1 MKKLLLAICLLG
13 LAAACK
19 SSGASMHDSSCTG
32 KDCAD
37 CAAMKADDCKN
48 CTAEQMADCQK
59 CQAEQTCPV
68 TGKKM
73 N

>member
-1 MKKLLLAICLLG
+1 MKKLLLAACLLG

-19 SSGASMHDSSCTG
+19 TTGASMHDSSCTG
-32 KDCAD
+32 TDCKD
-37 CAAMKADDCKN
+37 CAAMKAGDCKS
-48 CTAEQMADCQK
+48 CTGDADLQK
-59 CQAEQTCPV
+59 CQADGTCPV